1 MIDENLWAKHQYAV
15 LAGFVHHLAY
25 YRVLSKVYSGQDRK
39 SEFWTRTI
47 DAHLLRAVI
56 DWCMIFG
63 ADSNEIHW
71 KKVVAT
77 KTAQAKFR
85 KHLFATT
92 GLAGAQWKSYWLSM
106 TKFRNNYAAHKTTQ
120 GTYPPVPMMDL
131 ALKIACAYDD
141 WFRETIQATFRDP
154 SLRQRYERLIRT
166 SKQPLSQAL
175 GMGPWIEVEY
185 GANPSDAHNEGQNK
199 SE

>member
-1 MIDENLWAKHQYAV
+1 MIDEYLWAKHQYGV

-25 YRVLSKVYSGQDRK
+25 YRVLSGIYSGQKRK

-71 KKVVAT
+71 KKVVSN
-77 KTAQAKFR
+77 KSAQAKFR
-85 KHLFATT
+85 KHLFAAT
-92 GLAGAQWKSYWLSM
+92 GLTGAAWKSYWLSM
-106 TKFRNNYAAHKTTQ
+106 AKFRNNYAAHKTTQ
-120 GTYPPVPMMDL
+120 GTYPPVPMMDM

-141 WFRETIQATFRDP
+141 WFRESIQAIFSEP

-166 SKQPLSQAL
+166 SGQPLVQAL

-185 GANPSDAHNEGQNK
+185 GASQSDVDV
-199 SE
+199 